1 MNKKAFKLAL
11 FLLVSSFVVTCGLA
25 TAQTVKIRIFA
36 TSDIHNNYLNYDYF
50 TDSATEQYGLVKVA
64 SVVKAERASN
74 PNVLFF
80 DNGDNIQGNPLGEWL
95 AKNPPKNGETGVIA
109 KLMNQA
115 GYDAMTLGNHEF
127 NYGLDYLQK
136 TLAGMTFPVVSANV
150 LKAGTKTPYF
160 KPYAILER
168 SFKDEKGTSRTIKV
182 GVVGFAPPQITMW
195 DAANLKGKAETGDIY
210 EAAAAYIPEMKKA
223 GADVVVCLAHTG
235 ISDFPR
241 KGQEENAGY
250 YLTTVSGV
258 DVIVTGHAHMKF
270 PSKAFAKT
278 KGADM
283 DNGTI
288 NGIPVVMPGS
298 FADNLGVV
306 DLTMEMKG
314 GKWTRTGAK
323 AALLPVW
330 DSAKKAPL
338 MGTDKDLVGLLS
350 KTHESVLAY
359 IRSPIGGDE
368 GGSGP
373 ASTGRLTQ
381 PLTSYF
387 ALVKD
392 DYSVQIINEAQTM
405 YAENA
410 LKGTAYAKL
419 PILSA
424 AAPFKCGGRQG
435 PKYYTNIPAGP
446 LAIKNVA
453 DLYVYSN
460 TIVVVKVKGSDVKE
474 WLEMSAGQFNRID
487 PASKEEQY
495 LVNDKF
501 PTYNFDVI
509 DGVEYEIDVTKPAKY
524 NEDGTVKDAAAERI
538 RGLKF
543 KGRPIDPN
551 QEFLVATNNYRA
563 NGGGN
568 FPNVNPSKIVFASPD
583 ENRQAILKYIDAKK
597 AITPK
602 TDDNWRIASFKA
614 AGTVYFLTSPLAK
627 DSLPP
632 GITSLGTVE
641 TGYGKYGIKP

>member
-330 DSAKKAPL
+330 DSAKKAAL

-350 KTHESVLAY
+350 KTHEAVLAY